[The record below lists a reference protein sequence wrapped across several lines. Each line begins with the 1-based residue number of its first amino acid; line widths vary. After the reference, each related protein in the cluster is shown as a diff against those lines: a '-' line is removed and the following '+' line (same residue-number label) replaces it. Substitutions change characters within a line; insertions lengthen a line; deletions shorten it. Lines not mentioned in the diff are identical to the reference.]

1 MNFSI
6 GRVHQSRKIDSA
18 VISSTQFSEELSVA
32 FRRYI
37 NGDWGD
43 SAIDQK
49 VANDNALFNP
59 DDAISASYTTCM
71 GMICISTD
79 RNHSKTSIVFSDEQV
94 K

>member
-1 MNFSI
+1 MIFSI
-6 GRVHQSRKIDSA
+6 GKVYQSRKIDSA
-18 VISSTQFSEELSVA
+18 VINNTQFSEELSVA

-43 SAIDQK
+43 SAVDQK

-59 DDAISASYTTCM
+59 DDAISASYATCM

-79 RNHSKTSIVFSDEQV
+79 RNHSKTLIIFNDEQV